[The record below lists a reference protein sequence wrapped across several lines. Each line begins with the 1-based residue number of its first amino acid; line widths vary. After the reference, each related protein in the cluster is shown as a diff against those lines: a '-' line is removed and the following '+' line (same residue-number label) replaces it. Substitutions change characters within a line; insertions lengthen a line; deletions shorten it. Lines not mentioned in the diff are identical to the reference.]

1 MKRFI
6 VSVLSVSVFFL
17 GLGSLVEKVSAGL
30 KSDARALELIKAART
45 AIGGDNAIGGIQSV
59 RIKGNTTH
67 VFKNDGT
74 ELTEN
79 GETQIAIQLPDKLS
93 KTVKFERH
101 EGDGRGEQIVNKRV
115 ETVVL
120 RTDKGENQ
128 IVTRGEGNG
137 SGIGTG
143 IGSEPGGRRIIIQKQ
158 DRSTEELRRDEGG
171 NVIVKPGDRK
181 IVVNGDETAQL
192 KIERVE
198 KAKLE
203 ADHQA
208 MRQNELFRWTLG
220 LLLSPPVAMAVN
232 YTFGGEVTAADRPCN
247 LVVAETGGTS
257 VKLYL
262 DRSSNLPVMM
272 SYIGEAM
279 PMVFHFNKPVEAPTN
294 GGDKDVM
301 FFRKTEGPGATTE
314 YVVRFDD
321 YRSVNGVQLP
331 FKWITTAGD
340 MNEVFNVTD
349 YEVNPADISTS
360 FEQQK
365 VMVRMKK
372 EGQ

>member
-17 GLGSLVEKVSAGL
+17 GLGALVEKVSAGL

-79 GETQIAIQLPDKLS
+79 GETQIAIQLPDKLA

-101 EGDGRGEQIVNKRV
+101 DGDGPGEQIVNKRV
-115 ETVVL
+115 ETVVV

-128 IVTRGEGNG
+128 IITRGEGNG

-143 IGSEPGGRRIIIQKQ
+143 IGSEPGGRRIVIQKQ
-158 DRSTEELRRDEGG
+158 DGSTEELRRDENG

-181 IVVNGDETAQL
+181 IVINGDETGQL

-220 LLLSPPVAMAVN
+220 LFLSPPVAMAVN

-247 LVVAETGGTS
+247 LVVAETGGTA

-262 DRSSNLPVMM
+262 DRTSNLPVMM
-272 SYIGEAM
+272 SYTDEAM
-279 PMVFHFNKPVEAPTN
+279 PVIFHFNKPVEAPAN
-294 GGDKDVM
+294 GGDKNVM
-301 FFRKTEGPGATTE
+301 FFRNTEGPGATTE

-321 YRSVNGVQLP
+321 YRGVNGVQLP
-331 FKWITTAGD
+331 FKWVTTAGD

-360 FEQQK
+360 FENQK

-372 EGQ
+372 E